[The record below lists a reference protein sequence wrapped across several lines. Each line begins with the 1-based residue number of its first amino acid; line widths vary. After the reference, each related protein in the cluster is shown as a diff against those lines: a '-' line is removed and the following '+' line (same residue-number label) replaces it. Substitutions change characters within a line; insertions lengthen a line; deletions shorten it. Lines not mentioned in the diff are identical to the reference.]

1 MIFRSD
7 YVYELFRLSLQVV
20 RTSPYSI
27 FPTWEQFI
35 PNVGTFHSQGGNKP
49 FPCWEQMQEATYYHF
64 SRINIWRNEE
74 LCVPLHHIMQLV
86 MDKSKVIDSIK
97 QVAERVLPKG
107 SLLYLYGSRARGDW
121 HDGSDW
127 DLLLILDKP
136 RLEHE
141 DFNKYSYPFVEMGW
155 DIGEDIRP
163 HAYTKQ
169 EWFDGPHAMFYYN
182 VEEDKQV
189 LYGAK

>member
-1 MIFRSD
+1 MS
-7 YVYELFRLSLQVV
+7 
-20 RTSPYSI
+20 
-27 FPTWEQFI
+27 
-35 PNVGTFHSQGGNKP
+35 NN
-49 FPCWEQMQEATYYHF
+49 
-64 SRINIWRNEE
+64 
-74 LCVPLHHIMQLV
+74 
-86 MDKSKVIDSIK
+86 KVIDNIK

-136 RLEHE
+136 QLEHE
-141 DFNKYSYPFVEMGW
+141 DFNRYSYPFVEMGW
-155 DIGEDIRP
+155 EIGEDIRP

-169 EWFDGPHAMFYYN
+169 EWFNGPHAMFYYN

-189 LYGAK
+189 LYGTK